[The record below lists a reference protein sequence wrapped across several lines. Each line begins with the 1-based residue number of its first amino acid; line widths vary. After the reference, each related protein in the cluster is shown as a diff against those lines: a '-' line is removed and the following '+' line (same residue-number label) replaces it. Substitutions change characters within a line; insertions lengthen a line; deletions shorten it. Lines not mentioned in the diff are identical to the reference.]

1 MGATILDDGIIF
13 LPGIFVCIY
22 IYIIQDMYVHV
33 NDMYNVCIESIDVYY
48 IYVLNSIHTI
58 YTHTFT
64 PVLISIP
71 QSYISYSVRP
81 KPSKASASVW
91 WSCTRSCR
99 SIGNTAMWIPPST
112 ASRSGPPPVGR
123 RERLARWRN
132 LEYICIC
139 IYIYYNIIYSIYIYI
154 MI

>member
-1 MGATILDDGIIF
+1 
-13 LPGIFVCIY
+13 
-22 IYIIQDMYVHV
+22 MYVHV

-81 KPSKASASVW
+81 KPSKASASV
-91 WSCTRSCR
+91 
-99 SIGNTAMWIPPST
+99 
-112 ASRSGPPPVGR
+112 
-123 RERLARWRN
+123 
-132 LEYICIC
+132 
-139 IYIYYNIIYSIYIYI
+139 
-154 MI
+154 